1 MSKRRQLGSVY
12 TSFPAQSFSE
22 WLGRNIFKMIAS
34 LCICLIWTGVY
45 YVLLGVVNFNKNN
58 FLQGAK
64 QTTVD
69 ELFQTEASKWVLG
82 IGMILLIIYVFRSK
96 IGEKVHYGKKQ

>member
-12 TSFPAQSFSE
+12 TTFPAKSLNE
-22 WLGRNIFKMIAS
+22 WLGRSIFKMVAS
-34 LCICLIWTGVY
+34 LVICILWTGVY

-58 FLQGAK
+58 FLAGAK

-69 ELFQTEASKWVLG
+69 ELFQTTASKWVLG
-82 IGMILLIIYVFRSK
+82 IGMIVLIIYVFRSK
-96 IGEKVHYGKKQ
+96 IGEKVRHDKRK